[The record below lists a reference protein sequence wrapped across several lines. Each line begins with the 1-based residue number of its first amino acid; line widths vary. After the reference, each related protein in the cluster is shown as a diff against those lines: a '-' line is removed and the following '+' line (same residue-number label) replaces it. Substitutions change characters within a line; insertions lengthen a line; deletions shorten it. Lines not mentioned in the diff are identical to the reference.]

1 MHKHECTSA
10 GKVTQPSPGIPHG
23 PDRSPALTTL
33 QLRGQRVTCAALSH
47 ILDSAQ
53 IIIIERIWDQWVK
66 KKFDQNGVR

>member
-53 IIIIERIWDQWVK
+53 
-66 KKFDQNGVR
+66 NGNLFPADFLFSFSDDDFPTE